1 MNKYKN
7 KTLYRLNPI
16 KATVSDFSL
25 CVWCFNNIKGIIHP
39 KIKNSVIFIASF
51 THSKVVLNL
60 NEFHSSAKHK
70 VSFEEGGKTK
80 QLLVHSDFHSI
91 FFPTIKVNVDHQL
104 FDYPDS
110 PKYLLLCSAQERN

>member
-70 VSFEEGGKTK
+70 VSFEECGKPNSCWST
-80 QLLVHSDFHSI
+80 VTSI
-91 FFPTIKVNVDHQL
+91 VFFSYYQSQCGPSTV
-104 FDYPDS
+104 
-110 PKYLLLCSAQERN
+110 